1 MRENDFP
8 RYLTS
13 FLSKYLPGQKNVSP
27 NTIAS
32 YRDTFKLFLTYC
44 ETCRGLAP
52 ERLTMIRIT
61 KELVLGFLNWLE
73 TERHCSIPTRNH
85 RLAVIHSFCRFSQK
99 EFPENLYETQ
109 KILAIPNK
117 KSEKPL
123 VSYLTGDEMRI
134 ILSKPDSITKVGFRD
149 LVLLSV
155 LYDTAARVDELINLK
170 MKDVRLM
177 SPAVITLHGKGRKV
191 RQVPIMSNTKSLL
204 DSYMNTRKSCT
215 GMADAESLLFV
226 NQKRQKL
233 SRWGISYIINKY
245 VEQAKTDTAFTVR
258 FPVTPHIFRHSKAMH
273 LLQSGVNLIYIRDFL
288 GHSDCSTTEVYARAD
303 SEMKRKAIEN
313 AYPDLVPDGLPKWEE
328 DGDLMRWLNS
338 LCD

>member
-8 RYLTS
+8 RYLTR
-13 FLSKYLPGQKNVSP
+13 FLSQYLPGQKNVSP

-32 YRDTFKLFLTYC
+32 YRDTFKLFLVYC
-44 ETCRGLAP
+44 ETCRGVAP
-52 ERLTMIRIT
+52 ERLTMARLT
-61 KELVLGFLNWLE
+61 KELVLGFLVWIE

-85 RLAVIHSFCRFSQK
+85 RLAVVHSFCRFTQK
-99 EFPENLYETQ
+99 EFPENLYESQ
-109 KILAIPNK
+109 RILAIPNK

-123 VSYLTGDEMRI
+123 VSYLTGDEMQI
-134 ILSKPDSITKVGFRD
+134 ILSQPVSSTKGGFRD

-170 MKDVRLM
+170 LKDVRLM
-177 SPAVITLHGKGRKV
+177 NPAVITLHGKGRKV
-191 RQVPIMSNTKSLL
+191 RQVPIMSNTKALL
-204 DSYMNTRKSCT
+204 DSYMNTRKIYT
-215 GMADAESLLFV
+215 GMADAESYVFV

-245 VEQAKTDTAFTVR
+245 AEQAKIQAAFTIH
-258 FPVTPHIFRHSKAMH
+258 FPITPHIFRHSKSMH

-288 GHSDCSTTEVYARAD
+288 GHSDCSTTEIYARAD

-338 LCD
+338 LCE

>member
-8 RYLTS
+8 KYLTS
-13 FLSKYLPGQKNVSP
+13 FLSQYLPGQKNVSH

-44 ETCRGLAP
+44 ETCRSLPP
-52 ERLTMIRIT
+52 ERLTMIRLS

-73 TERHCSIPTRNH
+73 TERHCSISTRNH

-117 KSEKPL
+117 KSEKTL
-123 VSYLTGDEMRI
+123 ISYLTGNEMRI
-134 ILSKPDSITKVGFRD
+134 ILSKPDNTAKDGFRD

-155 LYDTAARVDELINLK
+155 LYDTAARVNELINLK

-191 RQVPIMSNTKSLL
+191 RQVPIMSNTKALL
-204 DSYMNTRKSCT
+204 DSYMNTRNSCT
-215 GMADAESLLFV
+215 GMADAEDLLFV

-233 SRWGISYIINKY
+233 SRWGISYIIKKY
-245 VEQAKTDTAFTVR
+245 VEQAKTDTAFIVR
-258 FPVTPHIFRHSKAMH
+258 FPVTPHIFRHYGEPFKMVSNF
-273 LLQSGVNLIYIRDFL
+273 V
-288 GHSDCSTTEVYARAD
+288 
-303 SEMKRKAIEN
+303 
-313 AYPDLVPDGLPKWEE
+313 
-328 DGDLMRWLNS
+328 
-338 LCD
+338 

>member
-1 MRENDFP
+1 MKENDFP
-8 RYLTS
+8 RYLTC
-13 FLSKYLPGQKNVSP
+13 FLSQYLLGQRNVSS

-44 ETCRGLAP
+44 EICRGMPP
-52 ERLTMIRIT
+52 ERLTMVRLT
-61 KELVLGFLNWLE
+61 KELVLGFLDWLE
-73 TERHCSIPTRNH
+73 MERHCSIHTRNH
-85 RLAVIHSFCRFSQK
+85 RLAVIHSFCRYSQK

-109 KILAIPNK
+109 KILAIRNK
-117 KSEKPL
+117 KSGKPL
-123 VSYLTGDEMRI
+123 ISYLTGDEMRI
-134 ILSKPDSITKVGFRD
+134 ILSQPDSSTKSGFRD
-149 LVLLSV
+149 LVLLSL

-170 MKDVRLM
+170 VKDVRLM
-177 SPAVITLHGKGRKV
+177 KPAVITLHGKGSKV

-204 DSYMNTRKSCT
+204 ASYMDTRKICS
-215 GMADAESLLFV
+215 GMADIESFLFV
-226 NQKRQKL
+226 NQRRQIL

-245 VEQAKTDTAFTVR
+245 VKQAKTDTAFVVR

-288 GHSDCSTTEVYARAD
+288 GHSDCSTTEIYARAD

-313 AYPDLVPDGLPKWEE
+313 AYPDLVPDGVPTWKE

-338 LCD
+338 LCE

>member
-13 FLSKYLPGQKNVSP
+13 FLSQYLPGQKNVSP

-44 ETCRGLAP
+44 ETCRGLPP
-52 ERLTMIRIT
+52 ERLTMVQLT
-61 KELVLGFLNWLE
+61 KEFVLGFLEWLE
-73 TERHCSIPTRNH
+73 MERHCSIHTRNH
-85 RLAVIHSFCRFSQK
+85 RLAVIHSFCRYSQK

-109 KILAIPNK
+109 KILAIPSK

-134 ILSKPDSITKVGFRD
+134 ILSQPDITTKDGFRD
-149 LVLLSV
+149 MVLLSV

-170 MKDVRLM
+170 VKDARLM
-177 SPAVITLHGKGRKV
+177 HPAVITLHGKGNKV
-191 RQVPIMSNTKSLL
+191 RQVPIMRNTKSLL
-204 DSYMNTRKSCT
+204 DSYMDTRKICS
-215 GMADAESLLFV
+215 GMADTESFLFI

-245 VEQAKTDTAFTVR
+245 VAQAKSNAAFTVR

-288 GHSDCSTTEVYARAD
+288 GHSDCSTTEIYARAD

-328 DGDLMRWLNS
+328 DGDLMKWLNS
-338 LCD
+338 LCE

>member
-1 MRENDFP
+1 MKDNDFP
-8 RYLTS
+8 RYLTC
-13 FLSKYLPGQKNVSP
+13 FLSQYLPGQKNVSS

-44 ETCRGLAP
+44 ETCRGMHP
-52 ERLTMIRIT
+52 EKLTMVRLT
-61 KELVLGFLNWLE
+61 KEFVLGFLNWLE
-73 TERHCSIPTRNH
+73 TERHCSIHTRNQ
-85 RLAVIHSFCRFSQK
+85 RLAVIHSFCRYIQK

-134 ILSKPDSITKVGFRD
+134 ILSQPDSSTKKGFRD

-170 MKDVRLM
+170 VKDVRLM
-177 SPAVITLHGKGRKV
+177 NPAVITLHGKGNKV
-191 RQVPIMSNTKSLL
+191 RLVPIMNNTKSMLACYL
-204 DSYMNTRKSCT
+204 DTRKIRS
-215 GMADAESLLFV
+215 GMADTESLLFV
-226 NQKRQKL
+226 NQRRQKL

-245 VEQAKTDTAFTVR
+245 LEQAKTDTAFTVS

-288 GHSDCSTTEVYARAD
+288 GHNDCSTTEIYARAD
-303 SEMKRKAIEN
+303 SEMKRKAIQN
-313 AYPDLVPDGLPKWEE
+313 AYPDLLPDGLPKWEE
-328 DGDLMRWLNS
+328 DGNLMKWLNS
-338 LCD
+338 LCE

>member
-8 RYLTS
+8 RYLTCY
-13 FLSKYLPGQKNVSP
+13 LSQYLPGQKNVSP

-44 ETCRGLAP
+44 ETCRGLPP
-52 ERLTMIRIT
+52 EKITMAKLT
-61 KELVLGFLNWLE
+61 KELVLGFLDWLE
-73 TERHCSIPTRNH
+73 TERHCSIHTRNH
-85 RLAVIHSFCRFSQK
+85 RLAVVHSFCRYSQK

-134 ILSKPDSITKVGFRD
+134 ILSQPDSSTKDGFRN

-170 MKDVRLM
+170 VKDVRLM
-177 SPAVITLHGKGRKV
+177 NPAIITLHGKGSKI
-191 RQVPIMSNTKSLL
+191 RQVPIMSKTKSLL
-204 DSYMNTRKSCT
+204 DSYMDTRKICFE
-215 GMADAESLLFV
+215 MADTESFLFV

-233 SRWGISYIINKY
+233 SRWGISYIIRKY

-288 GHSDCSTTEVYARAD
+288 GHSECSTTEIYARAD

-328 DGDLMRWLNS
+328 NGDLMRWLNS
-338 LCD
+338 LCE

>member
-8 RYLTS
+8 RYLTY
-13 FLSKYLPGQKNVSP
+13 FLSQYLPGQKNVSP

-44 ETCRGLAP
+44 EGFRGLRP
-52 ERLTMIRIT
+52 ERLTMAKLT
-61 KELVLGFLNWLE
+61 KELVLGFLDWIE
-73 TERHCSIPTRNH
+73 TERHCSINTRNH
-85 RLAVIHSFCRFSQK
+85 RLAVIHSFCRYTQK

-109 KILAIPNK
+109 KIMAISNK

-123 VSYLTGDEMRI
+123 ISYLTGDEMWI
-134 ILSKPDSITKVGFRD
+134 ILSQPDSSTKGGFRD

-170 MKDVRLM
+170 VKDVRLM
-177 SPAVITLHGKGRKV
+177 NPAVITLHGKGRKV
-191 RQVPIMSNTKSLL
+191 RQVPIMSNTKALL
-204 DSYMNTRKSCT
+204 DSYMSSSMICS
-215 GMADAESLLFV
+215 GMADTESYVFV

-233 SRWGISYIINKY
+233 SRWGISYIISKY
-245 VEQAKTDTAFTVR
+245 AELAKMQTAFSIR
-258 FPVTPHIFRHSKAMH
+258 FPVTPHIFRHSKSMH

-288 GHSDCSTTEVYARAD
+288 GHSDCSTTEIYAKAD

-313 AYPDLVPDGLPKWEE
+313 AYPDLVPHGLPKWEE

-338 LCD
+338 LCE

>member
-13 FLSKYLPGQKNVSP
+13 FLSHYLPGQKNVSP

-32 YRDTFKLFLTYC
+32 YRDTFKLFLIYC
-44 ETCRGLAP
+44 ETCRGLPP
-52 ERLTMIRIT
+52 ERLTMIRLT
-61 KELVLGFLNWLE
+61 KELVLGFLDWLE
-73 TERHCSIPTRNH
+73 TERHCSIRTRNH
-85 RLAVIHSFCRFSQK
+85 RLAVIHSFCRYSQK

-109 KILAIPNK
+109 KILAIPSK

-134 ILSKPDSITKVGFRD
+134 ILSQPDSSTKDGFRD

-170 MKDVRLM
+170 VKDVRLM
-177 SPAVITLHGKGRKV
+177 NPAVIALHGKGGKV

-204 DSYMNTRKSCT
+204 DSYMDTRKIRS
-215 GMADAESLLFV
+215 GMADTESFLFV

-245 VEQAKTDTAFTVR
+245 VEQAQTDAFTVR

-288 GHSDCSTTEVYARAD
+288 GHCDCSTTEIYARAD

-338 LCD
+338 LCE

>member
-1 MRENDFP
+1 M
-8 RYLTS
+8 
-13 FLSKYLPGQKNVSP
+13 V
-27 NTIAS
+27 
-32 YRDTFKLFLTYC
+32 
-44 ETCRGLAP
+44 
-52 ERLTMIRIT
+52 RLT
-61 KELVLGFLNWLE
+61 KELVLGFLDWLE
-73 TERHCSIPTRNH
+73 TERHCSIHTRNH
-85 RLAVIHSFCRFSQK
+85 RLAVIHSFCRYIQK

-117 KSEKPL
+117 KSENPL

-134 ILSKPDSITKVGFRD
+134 ILSQPDSSTKDGFRD

-170 MKDVRLM
+170 VKDVRLM
-177 SPAVITLHGKGRKV
+177 NPAVITLHGKGSKV
-191 RQVPIMSNTKSLL
+191 RQVPIMNNTKSLL
-204 DSYMNTRKSCT
+204 ASYMDTRKICS
-215 GMADAESLLFV
+215 GMADAESFLFV

-233 SRWGISYIINKY
+233 SRWGISYIIDKY

-288 GHSDCSTTEVYARAD
+288 GHSDCSTTEIYARAD

-338 LCD
+338 LCE